1 MHDQLD
7 PATPAGAAT
16 RQRIV
21 VAAMQL
27 FWEKGYQSTSVAD
40 LLQRAGVHSGSLYHY
55 FPGKQDVL
63 IAVLDTYASG
73 IGPMLLDPAW
83 KNVPDPID
91 RIFALLAKYRESIL
105 STNCTYGCPI
115 GSLALEL
122 HEPDPPVRERLAA
135 NFTAWTDAIEG
146 CLRASGARLPKDVDR
161 AALATFALTTMEGGV
176 MLARTY
182 RDVAPFDAAVAELRV
197 YFERLLADGGSVAGR
212 SKTPPVR
219 KSASPRKGRKT

>member
-1 MHDQLD
+1 MNDQLD
-7 PATPAGAAT
+7 PATAAGAAT

-63 IAVLDTYASG
+63 IAVLDMYASG

-83 KNVPDPID
+83 NNVSDPID
-91 RIFALLAKYRESIL
+91 RVFALLARYRQSIL

-146 CLRASGARLPKDVDR
+146 CLRAAGTRLPKDVDR
-161 AALATFALTTMEGGV
+161 AAVATFVLTTMEGGV

-182 RDVAPFDAAVAELRV
+182 RDVAPFDAAVAELRAC
-197 YFERLLADGGSVAGR
+197 FDRLLADGVSVGRR

-219 KSASPRKGRKT
+219 KSASPRKGRKK

>member
-1 MHDQLD
+1 ME
-7 PATPAGAAT
+7 
-16 RQRIV
+16 
-21 VAAMQL
+21 L

-63 IAVLDTYASG
+63 IAVLDMYLSG
-73 IGPMLLDPAW
+73 IGAMLLEPAW
-83 KNVPDPID
+83 QNVPDPID
-91 RIFALLAKYRESIL
+91 RVFALLAKYRASVL

-135 NFTAWTDAIEG
+135 NFKAWTDAVEG
-146 CLRASGARLPKDVDR
+146 CLRAAGPRIPKDVDR
-161 AALATFALTTMEGGV
+161 AALATFVLTTMEGGV

-182 RDVAPFDAAVAELRV
+182 RDVAPFDAAVAELRA
-197 YFERLLADGGSVAGR
+197 FFDRLLAGR
-212 SKTPPVR
+212 ATAARRPKARPANKPSPPRRGAR
-219 KSASPRKGRKT
+219 K

>member
-1 MHDQLD
+1 MNDQVD
-7 PATPAGAAT
+7 PSAAGGALT

-21 VAAMQL
+21 VAAMEL

-63 IAVLDTYASG
+63 IAVLEMYLDG
-73 IGPMLLDPAW
+73 IDAMLLSPAW
-83 KNVPDPID
+83 QHVPDPID
-91 RIFALLAKYRESIL
+91 KIFALLAKYREAIV
-105 STNCTYGCPI
+105 STQCTYGCPI

-135 NFTAWTDAIEG
+135 NFTAWTDAIHG
-146 CLRASGARLPKDVDR
+146 CLRAAASRLPKDVDL
-161 AALATFALTTMEGGV
+161 AALATFVLTTMEGGV

-182 RDVAPFDAAVAELRV
+182 RDVAPFDAAVAELRAH
-197 YFERLLADGGSVAGR
+197 FGRLLSSP
-212 SKTPPVR
+212 SKRTREGKPAVR
-219 KSASPRKGRKT
+219 AQRGKSSRP